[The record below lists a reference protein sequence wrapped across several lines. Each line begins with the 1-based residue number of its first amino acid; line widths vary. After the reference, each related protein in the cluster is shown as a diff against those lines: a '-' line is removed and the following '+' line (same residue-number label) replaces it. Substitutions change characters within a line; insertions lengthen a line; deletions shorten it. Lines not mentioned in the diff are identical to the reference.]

1 MAKAE
6 AVLHKLGFPVVR
18 VRHHNGGR
26 LARIEVP
33 AVQVPKLTEEPIR
46 SAVTEGAARPR
57 LPLRVRRSAGFRP
70 GSLNE
75 VLSEP

>member
-1 MAKAE
+1 VAKAE

-46 SAVTEGAARPR
+46 SAVTEA
-57 LPLRVRRSAGFRP
+57 LRDLGYPYVCVDLLGFRS